1 MQLVLNFK
9 LSKDQTKGR
18 ALEDIAEIFGDGIVL
33 SDAREEEIHR
43 RFKESGYQA
52 QVLDEVH
59 HEIVLQDDM
68 HHGEKTVVTHAE
80 RTENIA

>member
-1 MQLVLNFK
+1 MH
-9 LSKDQTKGR
+9 QTKGK

-52 QVLDEVH
+52 QVLDQVH
-59 HEIVLQDDM
+59 HGIVLQDDA
-68 HHGEKTVVTHAE
+68 HHGEKTVVEHAE
-80 RTENIA
+80 RTANLA